1 MSNKVLKRLSV
12 SPSGFAP
19 IFGLCRILPVWW
31 CPPER
36 GLAS

>member
-1 MSNKVLKRLSV
+1 MSSKVLKRLFAGLGS
-12 SPSGFAP
+12 FAP